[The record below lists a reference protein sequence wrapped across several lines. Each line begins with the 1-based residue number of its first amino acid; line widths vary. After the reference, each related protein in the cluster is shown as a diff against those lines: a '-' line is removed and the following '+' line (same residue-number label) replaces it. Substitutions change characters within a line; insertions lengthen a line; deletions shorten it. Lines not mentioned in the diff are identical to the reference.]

1 MSPAIKLLVMIVA
14 CLPLAG
20 VAGQYLIN
28 PQLSH
33 LELYWQ
39 MIGVREYHARLSA
52 VQGEIN
58 FDQQQ
63 DSQIRLQARLPIAAL
78 DANNWLLTRA
88 LKSAAF
94 FDQEKYPEAV
104 FSSNRM
110 VALPDGRYRVFGS
123 LQIKNVRKSLILF
136 AQQRRVS
143 AQRIRLSAQ
152 TTLSRRSFAMGQYP
166 VIVSDPIRVDI
177 VLYADSTGG

>member
-1 MSPAIKLLVMIVA
+1 MIVA

-104 FSSNRM
+104 FSSNRGYCPI
-110 VALPDGRYRVFGS
+110 AKDRRERVVCAD
-123 LQIKNVRKSLILF
+123 K
-136 AQQRRVS
+136 
-143 AQRIRLSAQ
+143 RIRCAD
-152 TTLSRRSFAMGQYP
+152 TRRC
-166 VIVSDPIRVDI
+166 
-177 VLYADSTGG
+177 